1 LEGATFRAMPRESIF
16 SLHHEALLRQLRG
29 EQIIDGTVGVL
40 LDDAGRLAVLPTVA
54 AALDALPPGAWAPYA
69 PVAGEADFLSAV
81 REKAYPSDL
90 RASAIAVA
98 TPGATGAVSL
108 AIAMGLE
115 PGEALLTRSLHFS
128 AYADLAAAQGRR
140 LTTFSAFGSTGRF
153 DVAALARRLDALA
166 ARQSRLLIVL
176 NDPCQNPTGYTMSP
190 ADWDAVAEV
199 IGALA
204 RQKPTTIL
212 IDAAYADFAAV
223 DWRPPFEVLARLA
236 ESADVLTAWSAS
248 KSLTAYG
255 LRVGALLA
263 LCPRAAR
270 RRELAATMARGCGG
284 RWGNVNRG
292 GMMMVGRV
300 LADPALAARA
310 FGERR
315 VLIALLT
322 ERAHA
327 FRRAAER
334 RGLAFQCR
342 EGGFFAT
349 VTLERGAA
357 RIAEAMRDRGGF
369 VVPQA
374 QVLRFALC
382 ALPAAQIPALVD
394 MAADCLSERD
404 DLARKAS

>member
-1 LEGATFRAMPRESIF
+1 MPRESIF
-16 SLHHEALLRQLRG
+16 ALHDEALLRHRRG
-29 EQIIDGTVGVL
+29 ERIIDGTVGVL

-54 AALDALPPGAWAPYA
+54 AALDDLPPVWWAPYA
-69 PVAGEADFLSAV
+69 PVTGEADFLNAV
-81 REKAYPSDL
+81 RERAYPPEL

-115 PGEALLTRSLHFS
+115 PGEALLTRSLHFT
-128 AYADLAAAQGRR
+128 AYADLAAAQGRQ
-140 LTTFSAFGSTGRF
+140 LMTFSAFGSTSRF
-153 DVAALARRLDALA
+153 DVAALARRLDAIA

-176 NDPCQNPTGYTMSP
+176 NDPCQNPTGYTMSA
-190 ADWDAVAEV
+190 ADWDGVADV
-199 IGALA
+199 IAALA
-204 RQKPTTIL
+204 PQKPTTIL
-212 IDAAYADFAAV
+212 IDAAYADFAPIG
-223 DWRPPFEVLARLA
+223 WGPPYGVLARLA

-263 LCPRAAR
+263 LCPRGAR
-270 RRELAATMARGCGG
+270 RRELAAAMALGCGG

-292 GMMMVGRV
+292 GMMMIGRV
-300 LADPALAARA
+300 LGDPALAGKA
-310 FGERR
+310 FRERR
-315 VLIALLT
+315 VLVALLR

-334 RGLAFQCR
+334 RGLTFQCH

-349 VTLERGAA
+349 VTLKRGAA

-382 ALPAAQIPALVD
+382 ALPAEQIPALVN

-404 DLARKAS
+404 DLMRKAS

>member
-1 LEGATFRAMPRESIF
+1 MPCESIF
-16 SLHHEALLRQLRG
+16 SLHDEALLRQRRG
-29 EQIIDGTVGVL
+29 ERIIDATVGVL

-54 AALDALPPGAWAPYA
+54 TALAELSPLSWAPYA
-69 PVAGEADFLSAV
+69 PAAGEADFLNAV
-81 REKAYPSDL
+81 KEKAYPPEL
-90 RASAIAVA
+90 RASALAVA

-108 AIAMGLE
+108 AIGMSLE
-115 PGEALLTRSLHFS
+115 PGETLLTRSLHFT

-140 LTTFSAFGSTGRF
+140 LTTFPAFDSAGRF
-153 DVAALARRLDALA
+153 DVAALARRLDAIA

-190 ADWDAVAEV
+190 ADWDALAEV
-199 IGALA
+199 VGALA
-204 RQKPTTIL
+204 RKKSTTIL
-212 IDAAYADFAAV
+212 LDAAYADFAPTV
-223 DWRPPFEVLARLA
+223 WKPPFAVLARLA

-263 LCPRAAR
+263 LCPGAAR
-270 RRELAATMARGCGG
+270 RRKLAATMARGCGG

-292 GMMMVGRV
+292 GMMVIGRV
-300 LADPALAARA
+300 LADPALAGRVLR
-310 FGERR
+310 ERR
-315 VLIALLT
+315 VLITLLN

-327 FRRAAER
+327 FRTAAER
-334 RGLAFQCR
+334 RGLMFDCR
-342 EGGFFAT
+342 EGGFFACA
-349 VTLERGAA
+349 TLQRGAA
-357 RIAEAMRDRGGF
+357 RVAQAMRDRGGF

-374 QVLRFALC
+374 QALRFALC

-404 DLARKAS
+404 DLARRAS

>member
-1 LEGATFRAMPRESIF
+1 MPRESIF
-16 SLHHEALLRQLRG
+16 SLHDEALLRQRRG
-29 EQIIDGTVGVL
+29 ERIIDGTVGVL

-54 AALDALPPGAWAPYA
+54 AALDELPPLSWAPYA
-69 PVAGEADFLSAV
+69 PVAGEADFLNAV
-81 REKAYPSDL
+81 IEKAYPPEL

-108 AIAMGLE
+108 AIATGLE
-115 PGEALLTRSLHFS
+115 PGEALLTRSLHFT
-128 AYADLAAAQGRR
+128 AYVDLAAAQGRR
-140 LTTFSAFGSTGRF
+140 LTTFSAFGGTGRF
-153 DVAALARRLDALA
+153 DVAALARRLATLA
-166 ARQSRLLIVL
+166 ARQSHLLIVL
-176 NDPCQNPTGYTMSP
+176 NDPCQNPTGYTMSS
-190 ADWDAVAEV
+190 ADWEAVADV
-199 IGALA
+199 VGAVALH
-204 RQKPTTIL
+204 RPTTIL
-212 IDAAYADFAAV
+212 IDAAYADFAPTA
-223 DWRPPFEVLARLA
+223 WNPPYGVLARLA

-300 LADPALAARA
+300 LADPALARAA

-315 VLIALLT
+315 VLSTLLK
-322 ERAHA
+322 ERAQA

-334 RGLAFQCR
+334 RGLMFHCH

-349 VTLERGAA
+349 L
-357 RIAEAMRDRGGF
+357 
-369 VVPQA
+369 P
-374 QVLRFALC
+374 LR
-382 ALPAAQIPALVD
+382 
-394 MAADCLSERD
+394 
-404 DLARKAS
+404 

>member
-1 LEGATFRAMPRESIF
+1 MPCESIF
-16 SLHHEALLRQLRG
+16 SLHDEALRRQRRG
-29 EQIIDGTVGVL
+29 ERIIDGTVGVL

-54 AALDALPPGAWAPYA
+54 AALDELPPVSWAPYA
-69 PVAGEADFLSAV
+69 PVAGEADFLNAV
-81 REKAYPSDL
+81 TERAYPPDL
-90 RASAIAVA
+90 RASTISVA

-115 PGEALLTRSLHFS
+115 PGEALLTRSLHFA

-140 LTTFSAFGSTGRF
+140 VTTFSTFGSTGRF
-153 DVAALARRLDALA
+153 DVAALARRLGVLA
-166 ARQSRLLIVL
+166 ARQRHLLIVL

-190 ADWDAVAEV
+190 ADWDAVAAV

-204 RQKPTTIL
+204 PQKPTTIL
-212 IDAAYADFAAV
+212 IDAAYADFAPIG
-223 DWRPPFEVLARLA
+223 WRPPHGVLARLA

-263 LCPRAAR
+263 LCPSAAR
-270 RRELAATMARGCGG
+270 RRRLAATMARGCGG

-292 GMMMVGRV
+292 GMMMIGRV
-300 LADPALAARA
+300 LADPALAGQA
-310 FGERR
+310 FGERQ
-315 VLIALLT
+315 VLIALLRK
-322 ERAHA
+322 RAQA

-334 RGLAFQCR
+334 RGLIFQCH

-349 VTLERGAA
+349 VPLRGAA

-382 ALPAAQIPALVD
+382 ALPAEQIPALVNL
-394 MAADCLSERD
+394 AADCLSERD
-404 DLARKAS
+404 DLAKKAS